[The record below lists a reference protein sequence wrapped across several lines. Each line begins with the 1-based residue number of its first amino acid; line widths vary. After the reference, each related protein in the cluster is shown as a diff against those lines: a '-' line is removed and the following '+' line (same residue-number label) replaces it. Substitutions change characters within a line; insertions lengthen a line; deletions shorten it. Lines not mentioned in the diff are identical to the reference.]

1 MKKFLMQS
9 WAAKSPTSARAKCLR
24 LFALAAI
31 SFAAGSWVTLHWA
44 STRSVHADGNRV
56 FELRIYHV
64 NPGRLASLNTLFQE
78 HTLPLF
84 KEHGIT
90 GIGYWHPQDAPD
102 SDNTLIYLIAH
113 PSREEAK
120 KNWDAFFADPEW
132 QPALKAASAEGKLTD
147 KIDSTFMDPADF
159 SPLK

>member
-1 MKKFLMQS
+1 MRKSLMQS
-9 WAAKSPTSARAKCLR
+9 WRLRSAWLPF
-24 LFALAAI
+24 FALAAF
-31 SFAAGSWVTLHWA
+31 SFAAGSWVTLQLA
-44 STRSVHADGNRV
+44 GTGSVRADGNRV
-56 FELRIYHV
+56 FELRVYHV
-64 NPGRLASLNTLFQE
+64 NPGRLPALNTLFRD

-84 KEHGIT
+84 KKHGIM

-113 PSREEAK
+113 PSREDAK

-132 QPALKAASAEGKLTD
+132 QPALAVASADGKLTN
-147 KIDSTFMDPADF
+147 KIESTFMDPADF